1 MKNLAILFA
10 AAAALTTP
18 LSCFVP
24 VPAKVEPAH
33 LRVMLRAAS
42 SRATEDPLDA
52 ASYDLCIEDAD
63 GKRQFDGLIAECPA
77 EFELQPGTYSVSA
90 CNRSF
95 SQPDFDCPQ
104 FGDARSVTLKE
115 GEMSEV
121 RLTAVQMNA
130 GLRLQVSE
138 RFVANYK
145 ECSLFL
151 RSSKGNLAW
160 GWDETRTAYF
170 FPGKVALSI
179 DSGGS
184 GTTIYTADI
193 GRGEIMTL
201 KIDVS
206 EDITK
211 VDPMTGIGI
220 SITIDTLRTH
230 TQREFAWDG
239 STQGSSGP
247 SEALP
252 TGLVSVEDA
261 RKMAGSSGVW
271 VCGYIAGGDLS
282 SSSCSFE
289 GPFSSRTNMVIA
301 DSPSCDERD
310 RCMSVQL
317 AVGDIRNALNLV
329 DNPSNLGRRVYL
341 KGDVVEAYYKL
352 PGLQK
357 LSEYRL
363 P

>member
-1 MKNLAILFA
+1 MKNFLIPIA
-10 AAAALTTP
+10 ALAALTTP
-18 LSCFVP
+18 LSCLVP
-24 VPAKVEPAH
+24 APAKVEPAH
-33 LRVMLRAAS
+33 LRVSLRTADTRS
-42 SRATEDPLDA
+42 TEDPLDT
-52 ASYDLCIEDAD
+52 ASYDLCIEAED
-63 GKRQFDGLIAECPA
+63 GKKQFDGLLSDCPA
-77 EFELQPGTYSVSA
+77 EIELQPGTYCVSVQ
-90 CNRSF
+90 NRSF
-95 SQPDFDCPQ
+95 TQPDFDCPQ

-115 GEMSEV
+115 GETGEV
-121 RLTAVQMNA
+121 RLTAGQQNA

-145 ECSLFL
+145 ESALFL
-151 RSSKGNLAW
+151 RSAKGNLAW

-201 KIDVS
+201 KIDIS
-206 EDITK
+206 ENLTR
-211 VDPMTGIGI
+211 VDPMTGLGI
-220 SITIDTLRTH
+220 SITIDTLRTR

-247 SEALP
+247 SEAVP
-252 TGLVSVEDA
+252 AGLVRVEDA
-261 RKMAGSSGVW
+261 RKMAGSIGVW
-271 VCGYIAGGDLS
+271 VCGYIVGGDLS
-282 SSSCSFE
+282 SSSCSFA

-310 RCMSVQL
+310 LCMSVQL
-317 AVGDIRNALNLV
+317 AAGDIRNALNLV

-341 KGDVVEAYYKL
+341 KGDIVEAYYKL

-357 LSEYRL
+357 LSEFRL